1 MDHGLKIIV
10 WNVRGLNARAR
21 RTAIRS
27 LIVSTDASIVCFQET
42 KMEFIHMSTV
52 LETLGSDFDDY
63 VYLPA
68 IGTRGGIL
76 LAWKSRMVT
85 ADNHMFSPNTLTTQV
100 STPSSADAPW
110 WLTIVYGPQQDH
122 EKIAFLQEIRDVRAN
137 CAGPWMLCGDFNLIY
152 RDEDKNNGNIN
163 RRMMGRF
170 RRVINDLALKEVYL
184 NGRRYTWSNEQTRPR
199 WFTSIVSS
207 ALQTGRS
214 GTESA
219 TFAASPRLS
228 PIIARSFL
236 TARLCPRCI
245 GVSISRSTGR
255 VLRATRTWSRLLR
268 VRWTTRARFAA
279 SCGACRPLR
288 ACSRAGVLAL
298 WATSATS
305 SRSRVSCSCVLTR
318 PRSSAS

>member
-1 MDHGLKIIV
+1 
-10 WNVRGLNARAR
+10 
-21 RTAIRS
+21 
-27 LIVSTDASIVCFQET
+27 
-42 KMEFIHMSTV
+42 MEFIHMSTV

-184 NGRRYTWSNEQTRPR
+184 NDWEERHGECHLRCLASVVSDHSPLILDCSPLPPVHRRFHFEEYWTR
-199 WFTSIVSS
+199 IAGYQDVV
-207 ALQTGRS
+207 
-214 GTESA
+214 
-219 TFAASPRLS
+219 AA
-228 PIIARSFL
+228 A
-236 TARLCPRCI
+236 
-245 GVSISRSTGR
+245 
-255 VLRATRTWSRLLR
+255 
-268 VRWTTRARFAA
+268 
-279 SCGACRPLR
+279 
-288 ACSRAGVLAL
+288 
-298 WATSATS
+298 
-305 SRSRVSCSCVLTR
+305 
-318 PRSSAS
+318 